1 MHVWVCLQPECLPE
15 QDGQDKETPD
25 IEVGTQP
32 HLEVNRAAALIK
44 ATMRAAALVFCR
56 YNTHTHTHTHTQ
68 IMIYTSLTC
77 DSVVHTTFA
86 IH

>member
-32 HLEVNRAAALIK
+32 HLEVDRAAALIK
-44 ATMRAAALVFCR
+44 ATMRAAALIFCR
-56 YNTHTHTHTHTQ
+56 HTHTHTHTRHDLH
-68 IMIYTSLTC
+68 ITN
-77 DSVVHTTFA
+77 V
-86 IH
+86 